1 MEKVFKD
8 AAGTK
13 ATTVAAETLADKGG
27 HSCVKTAAVTP
38 TCTQGGNNEYYTCS
52 VCQKVFKDAAGKTAT
67 TVAAETLAAKGHSYV
82 KTEAADPTCTE
93 AGNSEYYTCSACG
106 KYFKL
111 EDGKYIGIDKDS
123 WIIPADGHAYVKTN
137 AVAQTCTEA
146 GNSEYYTCSVC
157 GKYFE
162 LDGEEYTEIAED
174 SWIIP
179 ADGHSLVKTEAAD
192 PTCTEDGNNE
202 YYTCSV
208 CERVFKEE
216 TAETETTVEAE
227 TITALGHDWGEWV
240 ETEAPAPGT
249 AGTETRTCARD
260 NSHTETRTTEALP
273 YIILKGDK
281 QTYVLK
287 SGAEITLR
295 CNGDFSRFTG
305 LTVNGKTLDPACY
318 TAREGST
325 IITLNNDYLDTL
337 AVGTYPLA
345 FVYDNGS
352 ADGTL
357 YVVENNTPDIGN
369 KTVADVVTG
378 DNAPLGLWLALIGL
392 SCAVL
397 AVCAGTRKKHG
408 KK

>member
-1 MEKVFKD
+1 M
-8 AAGTK
+8 
-13 ATTVAAETLADKGG
+13 
-27 HSCVKTAAVTP
+27 
-38 TCTQGGNNEYYTCS
+38 
-52 VCQKVFKDAAGKTAT
+52 
-67 TVAAETLAAKGHSYV
+67 
-82 KTEAADPTCTE
+82 
-93 AGNSEYYTCSACG
+93 
-106 KYFKL
+106 
-111 EDGKYIGIDKDS
+111 
-123 WIIPADGHAYVKTN
+123 
-137 AVAQTCTEA
+137 
-146 GNSEYYTCSVC
+146 
-157 GKYFE
+157 
-162 LDGEEYTEIAED
+162 
-174 SWIIP
+174 
-179 ADGHSLVKTEAAD
+179 
-192 PTCTEDGNNE
+192 
-202 YYTCSV
+202 
-208 CERVFKEE
+208 
-216 TAETETTVEAE
+216 EAE